1 MFTVSNNMIYAKNS
15 RVRQDKLIP
24 SNKEIGFSKYH
35 LPSKFSLIHVNWQ
48 TIEFISTLN
57 TILSNSKNHSY
68 YWH

>member
-1 MFTVSNNMIYAKNS
+1 MIYAKKS
-15 RVRQDKLIP
+15 RVRGVRQIP
-24 SNKEIGFSKYH
+24 SHKEIGFVKYH
-35 LPSKFSLIHVNWQ
+35 LTFKFSLIHVNWQ